1 MLQEREPVIV
11 VGVDGTPEGLAAL
24 LFALDEGVRR
34 DCSVEVVTTWMWGE
48 PYEAMATG
56 VDAARQ
62 AAEEIQETQLH
73 DAIRKLDVL
82 PVVSRLVVEGEPGP
96 VLVHMSNHASYLVVG
111 HSHKGALRRALLG
124 SVSDYCV
131 RHSRVPVMVVPL
143 PESAVGTSGRANRVP
158 AIP

>member
-1 MLQEREPVIV
+1 MLQDREPVIV
-11 VGVDGTPEGLAAL
+11 VGVDGTPEGAAAL

-34 DCSVEVVTTWMWGE
+34 DCSVEVVTTWSWGE

-56 VDAARQ
+56 LDAARQ
-62 AAEEIQETQLH
+62 AAEEIQDQQLH
-73 DAIRKLDVL
+73 EVIRKLDVV

-96 VLVHMSNHASYLVVG
+96 VLVHMANHASYLVVG

-131 RHSRVPVMVVPL
+131 RHSRVPVMVVPT
-143 PESAVGTSGRANRVP
+143 PEDSPRSSADKDQIA
-158 AIP
+158 AIR